1 MNNSETKLNKPLI
14 FVTFIIGAYLSA
26 TIQFKNIFHMG
37 NEELIKILDEGGLAG
52 IYAKYAF
59 FFTLFIGSF
68 ITIFWLKMLWNNLV
82 PRITN
87 WRTINNW
94 ESMGIIAI
102 LLLLTII

>member
-1 MNNSETKLNKPLI
+1 LR
-14 FVTFIIGAYLSA
+14 
-26 TIQFKNIFHMG
+26 
-37 NEELIKILDEGGLAG
+37 
-52 IYAKYAF
+52 
-59 FFTLFIGSF
+59 
-68 ITIFWLKMLWNNLV
+68 MLWNNLV